1 MPTPSL
7 LLSAEPDHR
16 AAVGRTARKAV
27 LRTGGR
33 QQGRS
38 SGRWR
43 GVRFGVLAGI
53 VATGGGFAVATGNRG
68 IAEEQVAESGGNEP
82 ALLGEWP
89 PTAGGSV
96 VGAAVCAGCHGEIVE
111 AQAAHPMARTAAP
124 VGPETA
130 DRWFGPERLAGAVEW
145 RGEDFAGRERV
156 GYERTVEG
164 AALRGPDGDAPVST
178 VFGSGLR
185 GSTPV
190 SFLAA
195 RRMRELRVSWSH
207 GRDRWIETPGSET
220 DADPLGDED
229 PARET
234 DLCLG
239 CHATAIAWNDGQ
251 PELLESEWGVRCER
265 CHGPGAAHAA
275 GWESGTGGAIFNP
288 GLLSAREQVGFC
300 AQCHRNPTD
309 FEPLLVLR
317 RDRSLVRHAG
327 ASLMMSACFRESPAE
342 ATITCL
348 DCHDPHRSDTE
359 VRAASRATCRRC
371 HRDPAAEHRYE
382 RVTAA
387 SDCVRCHLPTREE
400 VFPGA
405 DFTDHWIRVDGAP
418 PALDSPSAQSDLG
431 YLEVLYR
438 NELAWPSDARR
449 EGRLRIALGELLH
462 ASGLYSA
469 AFDSLER
476 GLEAEPRYEDLLKA
490 AAIYRAESDLGRAV
504 EILERATEEGTDTAH
519 AFFDL
524 GDLYLYRGE
533 FAEAI
538 VALERA
544 AYLRPTDSVIR
555 DRLAVARR
563 RAQERNDPGAV
574 R

>member
-1 MPTPSL
+1 M
-7 LLSAEPDHR
+7 A
-16 AAVGRTARKAV
+16 
-27 LRTGGR
+27 
-33 QQGRS
+33 
-38 SGRWR
+38 
-43 GVRFGVLAGI
+43 
-53 VATGGGFAVATGNRG
+53 GGGLAVATGNRG
-68 IAEEQVAESGGNEP
+68 IAGEQVAEGDRRDP

-89 PTAGGSV
+89 PGAGGSV
-96 VGAAVCAGCHGEIVE
+96 VGAAVCAGCHGEIAE
-111 AQAAHPMARTAAP
+111 TQAAHPMARTAAP
-124 VGPETA
+124 VGSETA

-145 RGEDFAGRERV
+145 RGEDFAGREQV
-156 GYERTVEG
+156 GYERTAEG
-164 AALRGPDGDAPVST
+164 AALRGPDEDAPVSA

-239 CHATAIAWNDGQ
+239 CHATAIAWDDGQ

-275 GWESGTGGAIFNP
+275 GREAGGGDDAIFNP

-300 AQCHRNPTD
+300 GQCHRNPTD

-342 ATITCL
+342 AAITCL

-359 VRAASRATCRRC
+359 VRAASLATCRRC

-418 PALDSPSAQSDLG
+418 PALDSPSAAADLS

-438 NELAWPSDARR
+438 NELARPSDARG
-449 EGRLRIALGELLH
+449 EGRLRIGLGELLH
-462 ASGLYSA
+462 ASGLRGA

-490 AAIYRAESDLGRAV
+490 AAIYRAEGNTARTV
-504 EILERATEEGTDTAH
+504 KILERATEEDPEAAQ

-524 GDLYLYRGE
+524 GDLLLTLGQ
-533 FAEAI
+533 ADEA
-538 VALERA
+538 AAFLRRA
-544 AYLRPTDSVIR
+544 MTLRPDDSAIAA
-555 DRLAVARR
+555 RLEAALQARARR
-563 RAQERNDPGAV
+563 DSPPHLQSHRPRPPATGPRTSD
-574 R
+574 

>member
-7 LLSAEPDHR
+7 LLSAEPDR
-16 AAVGRTARKAV
+16 RSLGGTARKAV
-27 LRTGGR
+27 LRAGGR

-43 GVRFGVLAGI
+43 GVQFGVLAGI
-53 VATGGGFAVATGNRG
+53 VAAGSGFAVATGNRG
-68 IAEEQVAESGGNEP
+68 IAEEQVAEGGGNEP

-89 PTAGGSV
+89 PGAGGGV
-96 VGAAVCAGCHGEIVE
+96 VGAAVCAGCHGEIAE
-111 AQAAHPMARTAAP
+111 TQAAHPMARTAAP

-145 RGEDFAGRERV
+145 RGEDSAGRERA
-156 GYERTVEG
+156 GYERTADGVV
-164 AALRGPDGDAPVST
+164 LRGPDGDAPVSA

-220 DADPLGDED
+220 NADPLGDED

-234 DLCLG
+234 ALCLG
-239 CHATAIAWNDGQ
+239 CHATAIAWNDGR
-251 PELLESEWGVRCER
+251 PELHESEWGVRCER
-265 CHGPGAAHAA
+265 CHGPGAAHVV
-275 GWESGTGGAIFNP
+275 GQESGSGGAIFNP
-288 GLLSAREQVGFC
+288 GLLSAREQVRFC

-309 FEPLLVLR
+309 FEPLQVLR
-317 RDRSLVRHAG
+317 RDRSLVRHAA
-327 ASLMMSACFRESPAE
+327 ASLMMSACFRGSPAE
-342 ATITCL
+342 AAITCL
-348 DCHDPHRSDTE
+348 DCHDPHRNDTE

-371 HRDPAAEHRYE
+371 HLDPAAEHRYE

-387 SDCVRCHLPTREE
+387 SDCVRCHLSTREE

-418 PALDSPSAQSDLG
+418 PALDSPTATTDLR

-438 NELAWPSDARR
+438 NELARPSDARR
-449 EGRLRIALGELLH
+449 EGRLRVGLGELLH
-462 ASGLYSA
+462 ASGLRRA

-490 AAIYRAESDLGRAV
+490 AAIYRAEGNAGRTI
-504 EILERATEEGTDTAH
+504 EILRRATDEDADAAQ

-524 GDLYLYRGE
+524 GDLYLSQGE
-533 FAEAI
+533 IDEAI

-544 AYLRPTDSVIR
+544 AYLRPTDFVIR
-555 DRLAVARR
+555 DRLVVARR
-563 RAQERNDPGAV
+563 RAQERNNSGAV

>member
-1 MPTPSL
+1 MPTPSPP
-7 LLSAEPDHR
+7 LSAESDR
-16 AAVGRTARKAV
+16 RSALAGTARKAD
-27 LRTGGR
+27 LRAGGR
-33 QQGRS
+33 RGRS

-43 GVRFGVLAGI
+43 RAWFGALAAI
-53 VATGGGFAVATGNRG
+53 VAAGGGFAVATGGRG
-68 IAEEQVAESGGNEP
+68 IAEEQVAEGGRSDP
-82 ALLGEWP
+82 ALLGAWP
-89 PTAGGSV
+89 PGAGGGL
-96 VGAAVCAGCHGEIVE
+96 VGATVCAGCHGEIAE
-111 AQAAHPMARTAAP
+111 TQAAHPMARTAAP

-130 DRWFGPERLAGAVEW
+130 DRWFGAERVPGPVEW
-145 RGEDFAGRERV
+145 RGEDFPGREQV
-156 GYERTVEG
+156 GYERTAEG
-164 AALRGPDGDAPVST
+164 AMLRGPEADAPVSA

-207 GRDRWIETPGSET
+207 GREEWIETPGSET

-234 DLCLG
+234 ALCLG
-239 CHATAIAWNDGQ
+239 CHATAVAWNEGK
-251 PELLESEWGVRCER
+251 PVLRESEWGVRCER
-265 CHGPGAAHAA
+265 CHGPGAAHAT
-275 GWESGTGGAIFNP
+275 GWESGGGGAIFNP

-300 AQCHRNPTD
+300 AQCHRTPTD
-309 FEPLLVLR
+309 FEPLQVLR

-342 ATITCL
+342 AAITCL

-359 VRAASRATCRRC
+359 VRAASRATCQRC

-418 PALDSPSAQSDLG
+418 PALDSPTAAADLR

-438 NELAWPSDARR
+438 NELAQPSDVRR
-449 EGRLRIALGELLH
+449 EGRLRIGLGELLH
-462 ASGLYSA
+462 ASGLRDA
-469 AFDSLER
+469 AFESLER

-490 AAIYRAESDLGRAV
+490 AAIYRAEGNTGRAV
-504 EILERATEEGTDTAH
+504 EILERATEEAPDAAQ

-524 GDLYLYRGE
+524 GDLYLTRGE
-533 FAEAI
+533 INEAI

-544 AYLRPTDSVIR
+544 ASLRPTDSVIR

-563 RAQERNDPGAV
+563 RAQERSHPGAA

>member
-1 MPTPSL
+1 MPSP
-7 LLSAEPDHR
+7 LLSVEPDR
-16 AAVGRTARKAV
+16 RFAVARIARKAV
-27 LRTGGR
+27 LRAGGR
-33 QQGRS
+33 RGRS
-38 SGRWR
+38 SARWR
-43 GVRFGVLAGI
+43 GARFGVLTAI
-53 VATGGGFAVATGNRG
+53 VAAGGGLAVAIGSRG
-68 IAEEQVAESGGNEP
+68 IAEEQVAEGGRNDP
-82 ALLGEWP
+82 ALLGEWSP
-89 PTAGGSV
+89 GADSGA
-96 VGAAVCAGCHGEIVE
+96 VGAATCTGCHEEIVE
-111 AQAAHPMARTAAP
+111 TQARHPMARTAAP

-130 DRWFGPERLAGAVEW
+130 DRWFGAERVPGPVEW
-145 RGEDFAGRERV
+145 RGDDFPGREQV
-156 GYERTVEG
+156 GYERTAEG
-164 AALRGPDGDAPVST
+164 AVLWGPEGDAPVSA

-207 GRDRWIETPGSET
+207 GREEWIETPGSET

-234 DLCLG
+234 ALCLG
-239 CHATAIAWNDGQ
+239 CHATAIAWNEGR
-251 PELLESEWGVRCER
+251 PGLRESEWGVRCER
-265 CHGPGAAHAA
+265 CHGPGAAHAT
-275 GWESGTGGAIFNP
+275 GWETGGGGAIFNP

-309 FEPLLVLR
+309 FEPLQVLR

-342 ATITCL
+342 AAITCL
-348 DCHDPHRSDTE
+348 DCHDPHRNDTE
-359 VRAASRATCRRC
+359 VRAASHATCQRC
-371 HRDPAAEHRYE
+371 HRDPATEHRYE

-418 PALDSPSAQSDLG
+418 PALDSPTAANDLR

-438 NELAWPSDARR
+438 NELAQSSDARR
-449 EGRLRIALGELLH
+449 EGRLRIGLGELLH
-462 ASGLYSA
+462 ASGLHGA
-469 AFDSLER
+469 AFESLER
-476 GLEAEPRYEDLLKA
+476 GLEAEPRYEDLLKV
-490 AAIYRAESDLGRAV
+490 AAIYRAEGNTGRAV
-504 EILERATEEGTDTAH
+504 EVLERATEEAPDAAQ

-524 GDLYLYRGE
+524 GDLYLSRGE
-533 FAEAI
+533 IEEAI
-538 VALERA
+538 IALERA
-544 AYLRPTDSVIR
+544 AHLRPTDSVIR

-563 RAQERNDPGAV
+563 RAQNPNDPGAAH
-574 R
+574 

>member
-1 MPTPSL
+1 M
-7 LLSAEPDHR
+7 
-16 AAVGRTARKAV
+16 
-27 LRTGGR
+27 
-33 QQGRS
+33 
-38 SGRWR
+38 
-43 GVRFGVLAGI
+43 
-53 VATGGGFAVATGNRG
+53 ATGNRG
-68 IAEEQVAESGGNEP
+68 IAEEQAVEGGRRDP
-82 ALLGEWP
+82 ALLGEWSP
-89 PTAGGSV
+89 GAGGSV

-145 RGEDFAGRERV
+145 RGEDFAGRERA
-156 GYERTVEG
+156 GYERTAVG
-164 AALRGPDGDAPVST
+164 AALRGPDGDAPVSA

-207 GRDRWIETPGSET
+207 GRDGWIETPGSET

-234 DLCLG
+234 GLCLG
-239 CHATAIAWNDGQ
+239 CHATAIAWNDGR
-251 PELLESEWGVRCER
+251 PELPESEWGVRCER

-275 GWESGTGGAIFNP
+275 GRESGSGGAIFNP

-300 AQCHRNPTD
+300 AQCHRDPTD
-309 FEPLLVLR
+309 FEPLAVLR

-327 ASLMMSACFRESPAE
+327 ASLMMSACFREPPAE
-342 ATITCL
+342 AAITCL

-359 VRAASRATCRRC
+359 VRAASRSTCRRC
-371 HRDPAAEHRYE
+371 HLDPAAEHRYE

-418 PALDSPSAQSDLG
+418 PALDSPTAAADLG
-431 YLEVLYR
+431 YLELLYR
-438 NELAWPSDARR
+438 NELARPSDARR
-449 EGRLRIALGELLH
+449 EGRLRTGLGELLH
-462 ASGLYSA
+462 ASGLRSA

-490 AAIYRAESDLGRAV
+490 AAIYRAEGNTGRAI
-504 EILERATEEGTDTAH
+504 EILQRATEEDSEAAQ
-519 AFFDL
+519 AFFDI
-524 GDLYLYRGE
+524 GDLYLTQGE

>member
-1 MPTPSL
+1 M
-7 LLSAEPDHR
+7 
-16 AAVGRTARKAV
+16 
-27 LRTGGR
+27 
-33 QQGRS
+33 
-38 SGRWR
+38 
-43 GVRFGVLAGI
+43 VLAGI
-53 VATGGGFAVATGNRG
+53 VAVGSGFAVTTGNRG
-68 IAEEQVAESGGNEP
+68 IAEEQVAEGGGNEP

-89 PTAGGSV
+89 PGAGGSV
-96 VGAAVCAGCHGEIVE
+96 VGAAACAGCHGEIAE
-111 AQAAHPMARTAAP
+111 FQTAHPMARTAAP
-124 VGPETA
+124 LGPETA

-156 GYERTVEG
+156 GYERTAEG
-164 AALRGPDGDAPVST
+164 AALRGPDGDAPVSA

-207 GRDRWIETPGSET
+207 GRDRWIETPGSEA

-234 DLCLG
+234 ALCLG
-239 CHATAIAWNDGQ
+239 CHATAIAWNDGR
-251 PELLESEWGVRCER
+251 PELRESEWGVRCER

-309 FEPLLVLR
+309 FEPLQVLR

-342 ATITCL
+342 AAITCL

-359 VRAASRATCRRC
+359 VRAASRATCQRC

-418 PALDSPSAQSDLG
+418 PALDSPTAAADLR
-431 YLEVLYR
+431 YLEVVYR
-438 NELAWPSDARR
+438 NELARPSDARR
-449 EGRLRIALGELLH
+449 EGRLRIGLGELLH
-462 ASGLYSA
+462 ASGLRGT

-476 GLEAEPRYEDLLKA
+476 GLQTEPRYEDLLKV
-490 AAIYRAESDLGRAV
+490 AAIYRAEGNADRAI
-504 EILERATEEGTDTAH
+504 ELLERATDEAPDAAQ

-524 GDLYLYRGE
+524 GDLLLMLGR
-533 FAEAI
+533 ADEAAAFLSRA
-538 VALERA
+538 VALRPDDPTIA
-544 AYLRPTDSVIR
+544 ARLDAALQARVRRDSPPRP
-555 DRLAVARR
+555 
-563 RAQERNDPGAV
+563 
-574 R
+574 